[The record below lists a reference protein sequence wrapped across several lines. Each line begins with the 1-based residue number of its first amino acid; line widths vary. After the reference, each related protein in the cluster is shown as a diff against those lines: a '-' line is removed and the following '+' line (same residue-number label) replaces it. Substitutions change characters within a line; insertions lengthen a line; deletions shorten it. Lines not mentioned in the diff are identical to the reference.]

1 MRTEPQTP
9 PPAEAAR
16 RIRAEERTQEE
27 GDEEEQEQDIGGQF
41 AKFVK
46 ASPEV
51 SRLWSCGWGIGS
63 IDRSMWMWPA
73 P

>member
-16 RIRAEERTQEE
+16 RIRAEERTQEA
-27 GDEEEQEQDIGGQF
+27 GFEEEQEQDIGEQF
-41 AKFVK
+41 AKFVA

-51 SRLWSCGWGIGS
+51 SRL
-63 IDRSMWMWPA
+63 
-73 P
+73 